1 MGDIAEIAFMLRA
14 KQNGLTV
21 LQPYSA
27 ITPYDLII
35 DNGKKLIKIQVK
47 STNTNIKGSTGNV
60 NENGF
65 KAQIGRGKS
74 SKTKYQKKDVD
85 FFAIYIVRTNA
96 FYIIPF
102 NAVKTVTL
110 NLYIDKGNH
119 KFSKYLENWNLLK

>member
-47 STNTNIKGSTGNV
+47 STNTNVKKNP
-60 NENGF
+60 NGY
-65 KAQIGRGKS
+65 KAIIGRGKS

-85 FFAIYIVRTNA
+85 FFAIYIVRTNS